1 LVHKTCLSP
10 ATLYWRIWS
19 RQKRKWSCKY
29 VLEVLNFSLSPLFSE
44 GMSWSWSHGRL
55 DLQVESSNP
64 TLGEVYM
71 FSPGT
76 PVSST
81 NKSDCH
87 DIPQVLSEMA
97 LNTITHITTIFR
109 LDDGTVLTDFCF
121 LVFPQFIDY
130 LHCTI
135 TWNCITE
142 KNNHISYFI
151 FIIYYFRVVF
161 TLTDIIE
168 I

>member
-1 LVHKTCLSP
+1 MVVGFTSWEFESHPWRGVHV
-10 ATLYWRIWS
+10 AS
-19 RQKRKWSCKY
+19 R
-29 VLEVLNFSLSPLFSE
+29 L
-44 GMSWSWSHGRL
+44 
-55 DLQVESSNP
+55 
-64 TLGEVYM
+64 

-121 LVFPQFIDY
+121 LVFPHFIDY

-135 TWNCITE
+135 TWNSITE

-151 FIIYYFRVVF
+151 FHIYYFRVVF

-168 I
+168 IQICSKTTNMLIAMVKKSEHVDCHGKKKTNTHIHISTDLNYGLQ